1 MTRGGLQ
8 DCVFRKIYLLRHYFI
23 NSTYSKGIMG
33 GTEPFKNLNLILCTS
48 PGRHFWHTDSC
59 TAASVTNFG
68 KKALERHLG

>member
-48 PGRHFWHTDSC
+48 PGRHF
-59 TAASVTNFG
+59 
-68 KKALERHLG
+68 